1 MPEFSAHDV
10 HRHRRRR
17 RTRQRLRQRLR
28 PVLRLPL
35 RSRDGSVPLDRSNT
49 SESDSHSISLKIR
62 THGTVPRA
70 VHNSRGTSGDQ
81 DGHLL
86 VQHVPRPLR
95 ARPVRGHNDRLRRE
109 GLEDVS
115 GKKSIKV
122 GREEIDPISY
132 HYQFHLSFQIY
143 SSVPIFLLLLL
154 YFITPESPRWLIANK
169 RYGEARVIVTKA
181 AKINRKH
188 VPEEVLKMPGM
199 NAK

>member
-35 RSRDGSVPLDRSNT
+35 RSRDGSVPLDRSKT
-49 SESDSHSISLKIR
+49 SKSDSHSISLKIR

-70 VHNSRGTSGDQ
+70 VHNSRGTGGDQ

-95 ARPVRGHNDRLRRE
+95 ARPVRGHYDRLRRE

-115 GKKSIKV
+115 GKKSAKV
-122 GREEIDPISY
+122 GREEIDPITVS
-132 HYQFHLSFQIY
+132 SFI
-143 SSVPIFLLLLL
+143 SDILFGTDIPPLAPLLHH
-154 YFITPESPRWLIANK
+154 
-169 RYGEARVIVTKA
+169 ARVSSLAHREQTIRRGEGHCHKGCE
-181 AKINRKH
+181 N
-188 VPEEVLKMPGM
+188 
-199 NAK
+199 